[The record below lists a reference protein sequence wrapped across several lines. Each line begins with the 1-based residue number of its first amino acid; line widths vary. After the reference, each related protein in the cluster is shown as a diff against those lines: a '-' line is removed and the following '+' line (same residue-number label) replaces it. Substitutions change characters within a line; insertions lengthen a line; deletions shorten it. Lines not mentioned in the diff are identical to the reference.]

1 MAHAAT
7 SDQTLRPAEICGWGA
22 AKPDLPNATLD
33 QASRNAEAL
42 LARRGADLRRGD
54 QALSLLEVQGQ
65 GDMAARSSAIATYCS
80 AAGES
85 MRVARSGSQY
95 QAQSY
100 LIGAIAA
107 AEQAGEP
114 RLTALASYRLALAT
128 VGGPVIADRR
138 GGGGPQRGA
147 AGTVSGASTAVE
159 TCESLSGF
167 NVLMRPSPEVIQ
179 AALRCANLR
188 ARAAGDAELATLSG
202 LRLSRFLLTNSDGAP
217 NRAEASRANALA
229 TATDSLGQAAT
240 ITDPTLRVELL
251 GRLVETA
258 IDAGGGGDADP
269 RLAQAV
275 AAMRAAAA
283 GGLAGDAYADALSG
297 RLALAQGDAAAAQGW
312 LRQAVY
318 RESQR
323 AQPLRQADWLLW
335 LAQAEPGRRAE
346 HTTAAYRALE
356 AVRPLLPLVDPITEE
371 SNFVLHMQPV
381 FEQAVEVQLSATDPG
396 GEDLRI
402 ALAQEIVETYRQA
415 EVQSALGA
423 DCVPPRE
430 AVQPSELRADE
441 ILLYPIL
448 LQDRIE
454 LIYVQGGAQGARYRR
469 LPANYAA
476 DRATVAAL
484 VKQVVDST
492 SGEPNDAWRTPAR
505 RLYQLLIQPIEDR
518 LRADGALVIIPDGPL
533 RALPFAALLDAQD
546 QFLVRRTRISVAP
559 ALTYSQPGRD
569 RNDRPLAVVAA
580 SLQKD
585 VNLPAG
591 FFAKLDGTAEEARVA
606 AGLDD
611 GGARNSRLIT
621 DFRKADLQAALANGH
636 VDVLHVATHATFNG
650 RSDRSFIVANDE
662 AIPMADLRGLIT
674 ANRSRGDELDLLVLS
689 ACETAVGDDQ
699 ASMGLA
705 GAAVQSGARSAL
717 ASLWQVN
724 DLGTV
729 ALMKAFYDGYRG
741 GLGKGEALRE
751 AQLKLIADG
760 GDLAQPGIWAAF
772 TLLGGWR

>member
-1 MAHAAT
+1 
-7 SDQTLRPAEICGWGA
+7 
-22 AKPDLPNATLD
+22 
-33 QASRNAEAL
+33 
-42 LARRGADLRRGD
+42 
-54 QALSLLEVQGQ
+54 
-65 GDMAARSSAIATYCS
+65 
-80 AAGES
+80 

-107 AEQAGEP
+107 AEQAGDP

-128 VGGPVIADRR
+128 LGGPVIADRR
-138 GGGGPQRGA
+138 GGGGPRRGA
-147 AGTVSGASTAVE
+147 AGAIPATSSAVE
-159 TCESLSGF
+159 SCESLSRF

-179 AALRCANLR
+179 AALACANLR
-188 ARAAGDAELATLSG
+188 ARAAGDAELAALSG
-202 LRLSRFLLTNSDGAP
+202 LRLSRILLAAGDGAP
-217 NRAEASRANALA
+217 NQAEALRSRALTSAVDGLE
-229 TATDSLGQAAT
+229 QAALVV
-240 ITDPTLRVELL
+240 DPTLRVELL
-251 GRLVETA
+251 GRLIETA
-258 IDAGGGGDADP
+258 IDAGGSSDP
-269 RLAQAV
+269 RMKPAI
-275 AAMRAAAA
+275 AAMRAASAGELA
-283 GGLAGDAYADALSG
+283 GGAYADALSG
-297 RLALAQGDAAAAQGW
+297 RMALAQGDREGAQGW

-323 AQPLRQADWLLW
+323 SQPLRQADWLLW
-335 LAQAEPGRRAE
+335 LARAEPARRGA

-371 SNFVLHMQPV
+371 SNFTLHMQPV
-381 FEQAVEVQLSATDPG
+381 FEQAVEVQLAATDPG
-396 GEDLRI
+396 GEVVRI
-402 ALAQEIVETYRQA
+402 ALAQQIVEAYRQA

-430 AVQPSELRADE
+430 AVQPSELRTDE

-454 LIYVQGGAQGARYRR
+454 LIYVQGGPDGTQYRR
-469 LPANYAA
+469 LPANRAA

-484 VKQVVDST
+484 VEAMVDST
-492 SGEPNDAWRTPAR
+492 SGEPNEAWRAPAR
-505 RLYQLLIQPIEDR
+505 QLYQLLIQPIEDR
-518 LRADGALVIIPDGPL
+518 LSPDGALVIIPDGPL
-533 RALPFAALLDAQD
+533 RALPFAALLDGQGR
-546 QFLVRRTRISVAP
+546 FLVNRTRISVAP

-569 RNDRPLAVVAA
+569 RSDQPLSVVAA

-585 VNLPAG
+585 VDLPAG
-591 FFAKLDGTAEEARVA
+591 FFAKLDGTAEEAQVA
-606 AGLDD
+606 AGLGG

-636 VDVLHVATHATFNG
+636 IDVLHVATHATFNG

-662 AIPMADLRGLIT
+662 AIPMADLRGLIS

-729 ALMKAFYDGYRG
+729 ELMKAFYGGYRD
-741 GLGKGEALRE
+741 GLGKGEALRA
-751 AQLKLIADG
+751 AQLKLIAQG
-760 GDLAQPGIWAAF
+760 GELAQPGIWAAF